1 MGKGKSSGQERAE
14 KLSETIKQMEEA
26 IQNFQPEY
34 DKKKKQL
41 DDLTLQI
48 EVAKEDFS
56 NLFEQARK
64 EVRQEMSD
72 ELEAAKKEKENI
84 EALVSEYQQKLDD
97 LQSKLNQER
106 KQFED
111 DKKES
116 DEAAKQYSKSTRQEA
131 DKYAEEKKAE
141 LDSREE
147 DISEKE
153 KKLTAWDK
161 KLLEKEHAQKPL
173 RR

>member
-34 DKKKKQL
+34 DEKKKQL

-48 EVAKEDFS
+48 EVANEDFS

-72 ELEAAKKEKENI
+72 ELEAAKKEKESI
-84 EALVSEYQQKLDD
+84 EALVSEGFD
-97 LQSKLNQER
+97 LKFIPFRPTAESFAKYFYEKMSSKGYMVHQITVYETPNNCATY
-106 KQFED
+106 
-111 DKKES
+111 KK
-116 DEAAKQYSKSTRQEA
+116 DENG
-131 DKYAEEKKAE
+131 
-141 LDSREE
+141 
-147 DISEKE
+147 
-153 KKLTAWDK
+153 WDK
-161 KLLEKEHAQKPL
+161 
-173 RR
+173 R